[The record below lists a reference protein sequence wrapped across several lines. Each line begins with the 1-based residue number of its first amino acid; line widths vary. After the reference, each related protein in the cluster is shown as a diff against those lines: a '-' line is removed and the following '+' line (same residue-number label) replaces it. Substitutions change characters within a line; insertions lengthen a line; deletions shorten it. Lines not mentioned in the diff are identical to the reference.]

1 MLTMSS
7 RYLQLESAA
16 HRGTGGVSAENRD
29 LGFVPAFLDTD
40 TGIIYPSTFAD
51 GRPAPVHVLDGFPDE
66 VVLARD
72 LRGRVA
78 RVVGSI
84 IAGFLRESR
93 FYTRDE
99 AAKLVAAQRS
109 SVPA

>member
-1 MLTMSS
+1 MLTLSS

-16 HRGTGGVSAENRD
+16 RRGTGGVSAENRS
-29 LGFVPAFLDTD
+29 LGFAPAFMDTK
-40 TGIIYPSTFAD
+40 TGIIYQSMFAD

-66 VVLARD
+66 VVVARD

-78 RVVGSI
+78 KVVGSI
-84 IAGFLRESR
+84 IAGFVRESR

-99 AAKLVAAQRS
+99 AAHFVAAHS
-109 SVPA
+109 APVAG